1 MKNKFGKPHEKKA
14 LGEVVTAPRHKWIA
28 IKKAKAKWVD
38 DLTQVKYINLKEDT
52 EKLGEESLVRPL
64 QKHARTEH
72 KMKQHMNRMHD
83 EVETLYNTANKN
95 QMKVNNSKTKTMLF
109 NSSKKTDFEPI
120 IETPEGNQ
128 LDYVCE
134 TKLLGTILTEDLK
147 TLKNTQHMVAKTYKR
162 MWVLRR
168 LAHLTSDRKELIETY
183 SKQIR
188 PLVELAVPY
197 WGTRI
202 TQYEVTLLERV
213 QKTALHIIYG
223 DKYKSYEEAL
233 AMSKLSTLK
242 DRRKN
247 LITSF
252 AQKSYLNPK
261 FNTWFVK
268 KDPKVLQ
275 TRSTQQLLKE
285 VPFRTKRYGNS
296 TIPIIT
302 KIINNNYKEK
312 PDDIVCDIC
321 SLKLTTESN
330 LNKHIKYKH
339 NDNSSSPQWNTRI
352 IF

>member
-1 MKNKFGKPHEKKA
+1 MP
-14 LGEVVTAPRHKWIA
+14 
-28 IKKAKAKWVD
+28 
-38 DLTQVKYINLKEDT
+38 Q
-52 EKLGEESLVRPL
+52 
-64 QKHARTEH
+64 
-72 KMKQHMNRMHD
+72 
-83 EVETLYNTANKN
+83 
-95 QMKVNNSKTKTMLF
+95 
-109 NSSKKTDFEPI
+109 KKTDFEPFVP
-120 IETPEGNQ
+120 TPNGDDLE
-128 LDYVCE
+128 YVTE

-147 TLKNTQHMVAKTYKR
+147 TFKNTKYMVDKAYKR
-162 MWVLRR
+162 MWLLRR
-168 LAHLTSDRKELIETY
+168 LANLTSDLQELQETY
-183 SKQIR
+183 CKQIR
-188 PLVELAVPY
+188 PILELAVPY

-202 TQYEVTLLERV
+202 TQYEANLLERV

-233 AMSKLSTLK
+233 TMSKLSTLK

-247 LITSF
+247 LITKF
-252 AQKSYLNPK
+252 AQKSYSNPK

-275 TRSTQQLLKE
+275 TRSTQQHLKE

-321 SLKLTTESN
+321 SLKLTTELN

-339 NDNSSSPQWNTRI
+339 NDNSCSPQWNTRI

>member
-1 MKNKFGKPHEKKA
+1 M
-14 LGEVVTAPRHKWIA
+14 
-28 IKKAKAKWVD
+28 
-38 DLTQVKYINLKEDT
+38 
-52 EKLGEESLVRPL
+52 
-64 QKHARTEH
+64 
-72 KMKQHMNRMHD
+72 
-83 EVETLYNTANKN
+83 
-95 QMKVNNSKTKTMLF
+95 
-109 NSSKKTDFEPI
+109 
-120 IETPEGNQ
+120 
-128 LDYVCE
+128 
-134 TKLLGTILTEDLK
+134 GTILTEDLK
-147 TLKNTQHMVAKTYKR
+147 TFKNTKYMVDKAYKR
-162 MWVLRR
+162 MWLLRR
-168 LAHLTSDRKELIETY
+168 LANLTSDLQELQETY
-183 SKQIR
+183 CKQIR

-202 TQYEVTLLERV
+202 TQYEATLLERV

-247 LITSF
+247 LTTSF